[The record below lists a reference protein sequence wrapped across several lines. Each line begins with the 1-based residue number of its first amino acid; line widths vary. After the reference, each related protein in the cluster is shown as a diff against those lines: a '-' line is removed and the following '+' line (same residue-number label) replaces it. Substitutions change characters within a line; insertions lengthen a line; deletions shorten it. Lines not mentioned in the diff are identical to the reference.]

1 MTTSTTQSRSFV
13 FTPTTSSRNNGLEAM
28 NEFYLKDETL
38 VVNEMLKLAELP
50 KAAQERVQERAKLLV
65 ESVRSNQS
73 KKAGIEA
80 FLQQYDLSSE
90 EGIILMCLAEALL
103 RIPDSHT
110 ADKLIRDKLSE
121 ANWKQYLGTSESWFV
136 NASTWGLMLTGKVIK
151 PDPKSFEN
159 PSSFMSRMVSRT
171 GEPVIRTAIK
181 QAMKIMG
188 HQFVMGRNIDDAI
201 KRTEKKSNR
210 AYRYSFDMLGEAAL
224 TAGDAKLYL
233 EAYAK
238 AIEDIGSKVDTTQ
251 SIFSIDSISVKL
263 SALHPRYEFAQRQRV
278 LDELIPNV
286 LMLAQKAKMAGIAL
300 TIDAEEADRLE
311 LAMEVFEGV
320 YRSETLNGWEGFGL
334 AVQAYQKRA
343 YLQLQWLQSLAKEV
357 GRKLPIRLVKGA
369 YWDTEIKAGQ
379 EQGLEGFPVYTRKA
393 STDVAYLA
401 CAKFLL
407 ESRDNFYPQFATH
420 NAHTLASI
428 VEMAG
433 GDKRFEFQRL
443 HGMGEELYAEV
454 IDEQK
459 LDFPC
464 RVYAPVG
471 SHEDLLPYLVRRLL
485 ENGANTSFVN
495 RIMDETVSV
504 DDIVESPSDAIS
516 CLEEKPHPGIML
528 AKNLFRKS
536 NSDARANSQGLCL
549 VDHDLMYKL
558 QKELVGLSTK
568 EWSAAPVINGKESK
582 SKNTDLLES
591 TDPSDHRNVVGK
603 YTETSAEQLDE
614 AINESVASQGR
625 WDAIPAHTRAELLR
639 RTADLFEKNTSTLL
653 SLCIREAGKSIPDS
667 ISEVREAVDFLR
679 YYADQCVA
687 DFSNP
692 VTLPGPTG
700 EQNQLSLH
708 GKGTFVCISPWNFPL
723 AIFIGQIAAALAA
736 GNTVLAKPAEQTT
749 LVAAEAIRMLHLVCE
764 ELKLNKSIL
773 QFIPG
778 KGSTIGAQA
787 VADPRIAGVVF
798 TGSTEVAKIINLTLA
813 QRKGS
818 IATLIAETGG
828 QNCMIVDSSALPEQ
842 VVNDVV
848 ASSFNSAGQ
857 RCSALR
863 VMFLQE
869 DIAPRVLEVLKGAM
883 DELVISDPACIST
896 DVGPV
901 IDADAKASLE
911 KHIASISEKG
921 QLIYKLELPSDCQNG
936 TYVAPAAI
944 EIKSLDD
951 LDKEQF
957 GPILHIIKYKAKD
970 INKVIDA
977 INSTGYGLTVGIH
990 SRIESF
996 ANRVAMQIKAGNA
1009 YINRNMIGAVVGVQ
1023 PFGGMGL
1030 SGTGPKAGGPHYL
1043 HRFATEKTITIN
1055 TAAVGGNA
1063 SLLSLEPST

>member
-1 MTTSTTQSRSFV
+1 
-13 FTPTTSSRNNGLEAM
+13 M
-28 NEFYLKDETL
+28 NEFYLKDETQI
-38 VVNEMLKLAELP
+38 VNEMLKLAELP
-50 KAAQERVQERAKLLV
+50 KEAQDRVQERAKLLV
-65 ESVRSNQS
+65 ESVRTNQS

-151 PDPKSFEN
+151 PDPKSFED
-159 PSSFMSRMVSRT
+159 PGSFMSRMVSRT

-188 HQFVMGRNIDDAI
+188 HQFVMGRTIDDAI
-201 KRTEKKSNR
+201 KRTEKKANR
-210 AYRYSFDMLGEAAL
+210 EYRYSFDMLGEAAL
-224 TAGDAKLYL
+224 TAADAKRYL
-233 EAYAK
+233 DAYAK
-238 AIEDIGSKVDTTQ
+238 AIEDIGAKVDTTQ

-286 LMLAQKAKMAGIAL
+286 LMLAQKAKMSGIAL

-320 YRSETLNGWEGFGL
+320 YRSETLNGWEGLGL

-343 YLQLQWLQSLAKEV
+343 YQQLQWLQSLAHEV
-357 GRKLPIRLVKGA
+357 GRKLPVRLVKGA

-379 EQGLEGFPVYTRKA
+379 EQGLDGFPVYTRKA

-454 IDEQK
+454 IDKNK

-495 RIMDETVSV
+495 RIMDESVSV
-504 DDIVESPSDAIS
+504 DDIVESPTEAVSW
-516 CLEEKPHPGIML
+516 LEEKPHPSIRL
-528 AKNLFRKS
+528 AKNLFRGTDS
-536 NSDARANSQGLCL
+536 NIRANSQGYCL
-549 VDHDLMYKL
+549 ADHEVMYKL
-558 QKELVGLSTK
+558 QKELHQLSTK
-568 EWSAAPVINGKESK
+568 EWVASPIINGKSPKVNNAEYQ
-582 SKNTDLLES
+582 NS
-591 TDPSDHRNVVGK
+591 TDPTDHRNTVGK
-603 YTETSAEQLDE
+603 YVETTAEQVEL
-614 AINESVASQGR
+614 AITECIDYQSR
-625 WDAIPAHTRAELLR
+625 WDATPAVTRAELLR
-639 RTADLFEKNTSTLL
+639 RTADLFEKNTAALL

-667 ISEVREAVDFLR
+667 ISELREAVDFLR

-687 DFSNP
+687 EFSEP
-692 VTLPGPTG
+692 LTLPGPTG
-700 EQNQLSLH
+700 ELNQLSLH
-708 GKGTFVCISPWNFPL
+708 GKGAFVCISPWNFPL

-749 LVAAEAIRMLHLVCE
+749 LVAAEAVRLMHSVCDD
-764 ELKLNKSIL
+764 LKLNKSIL

-778 KGSTIGAQA
+778 QGSTIGAQA

-798 TGSTEVAKIINLTLA
+798 TGSTEVAQIINLTLA

-883 DELVISDPACIST
+883 DELVIGDPACVST

-901 IDADAKASLE
+901 IDAEAKSSLE
-911 KHIASISEKG
+911 KHIAHISQQGK
-921 QLIYKLELPSDCQNG
+921 LIYKLDVPSELQNG
-936 TYVAPAAI
+936 TFVAPAAI
-944 EIKSLDD
+944 EVSSLDD
-951 LDKEQF
+951 LDREQF
-957 GPILHIIKYKAKD
+957 GPILHVIKYKAKD
-970 INKVIDA
+970 IDKVIAA

-990 SRIESF
+990 TRIESF
-996 ANRVAMQIKAGNA
+996 ANRVATQIKAGNA